1 MCVYI
6 YSNWHSVDLHQKI
19 KCPSMVCQ
27 FSIYRRRQM
36 FFLLYKPTKMLSNV
50 YLIDNFQVY
59 ERRKWMCWPTLS
71 ILTMSPDFV
80 GKGINVL
87 CWSTSKIQCW
97 YTLNFSAHFYKW
109 LIEAGNICVEQ
120 NTKKSVCQTQKHC
133 GLSTEKKNFD
143 AKYISHDIFAF
154 DKHSILGV
162 YQHHFL
168 HPSQTKLFG

>member
-27 FSIYRRRQM
+27 FSIYRQRQM

-120 NTKKSVCQTQKHC
+120 QTKKCVCQTQKYI
-133 GLSTEKKNFD
+133 GLSTKKIFLML
-143 AKYISHDIFAF
+143 YICHTIFAVGKQDIF
-154 DKHSILGV
+154 GV
-162 YQHHFL
+162 YQGYFFHC
-168 HPSQTKLFG
+168 SQTKM